1 MVFDRHARAGT
12 YGFAAGAAAHWQ
24 EDRLPYEQ
32 SIIGEVLMD
41 HALKS
46 DPIHPNARGY
56 KLIAERLAASLKAS
70 GAI

>member
-1 MVFDRHARAGT
+1 MMPV
-12 YGFAAGAAAHWQ
+12 
-24 EDRLPYEQ
+24 
-32 SIIGEVLMD
+32 MD
-41 HALKS
+41 GYALCRALKS